1 MKAGVKWLIR
11 LFGVERA
18 REVARA
24 YRQALAKDS
33 PEARLVLADLAQYC
47 RVGATS
53 FVPNDPHQTA
63 FNEGARD
70 VYLHVCEMAGLRPDD
85 FPKTMERPEHD

>member
-1 MKAGVKWLIR
+1 MKAGVKWLIG

-18 REVARA
+18 PEVARA
-24 YRQALAKDS
+24 YRQALGKES

-70 VYLHVCEMAGLRPDD
+70 VYLHVCDRAGWPPADSR
-85 FPKTMERPEHD
+85 KTRESPIQD